1 MSSTTLLTLPAR
13 RRARAADDEP
23 SVPSSVQPSAGT
35 RAITMVVLIAAA
47 LYFLLPLWWL
57 FVQTT
62 KTRPDMVNTP
72 SLWFG
77 SEPNLWENIRSV
89 LTYDGGHFTQWLG
102 YSLLYAG
109 AAAVVGTVVSMA
121 CGYAFAKFRFRGRRY
136 LLVVIMAGMLLPAAL
151 LTIPLF
157 FVFSALGIVNTV
169 WAIIIPSCVSPFGVF
184 LSIIYCQT
192 VPDELIEAARL
203 DGASEVRIFFTI
215 VLRLLS
221 PAVVTV
227 ALFIYIGTWNEF
239 LLPMV
244 MLRGKDM
251 LPVTLGLYT
260 WQNYDTEMLTLQ
272 VLTGSMLSV
281 IPVIVLFLAL
291 QRYWRA
297 GLTQGAV
304 KA

>member
-1 MSSTTLLTLPAR
+1 MSTTTLVTLPMTRRKAR
-13 RRARAADDEP
+13 QPDELD
-23 SVPSSVQPSAGT
+23 VPTSIQPSGGT
-35 RAITMVVLIAAA
+35 KAITMVVLLAAA
-47 LYFLLPLWWL
+47 LYFVVPLWWL

-62 KTRPDMVNTP
+62 KTRADMVNTN

-77 SEPNLWENIRSV
+77 SEMNLWENIKNV
-89 LTYDGGHFTQWLG
+89 LSYDGGHFTQWLG

-109 AAAVVGTVVSMA
+109 AAAVLGTIISMA
-121 CGYAFAKFRFRGRRY
+121 CGYAFAKFQFRGKKF
-136 LLVVIMAGMLLPAAL
+136 LFGVIMAGMLLPAAL

-157 FVFSALGIVNTV
+157 FVFSSLGIVNTV

-184 LSIIYCQT
+184 LAVIYCQT

-203 DGASEVRIFFTI
+203 DGASEARIFFTI

-260 WQNYDTEMLTLQ
+260 WQNYDTEVLTLQ

-281 IPVIVLFLAL
+281 IPVIILFLSL

>member
-1 MSSTTLLTLPAR
+1 MSTTTLLAVSR
-13 RRARAADDEP
+13 RRRRDDDGAEHALPP
-23 SVPSSVQPSAGT
+23 SLQPSGGT
-35 RAITMVVLIAAA
+35 RTITMIVLIAAA
-47 LYFLLPLWWL
+47 LYFIVPLWWL
-57 FVQTT
+57 LVQTT
-62 KTRPDMVNTP
+62 KTRSDMVNTNA
-72 SLWFG
+72 LWFG
-77 SEPNLWENIRSV
+77 SEMNLIENIRNV
-89 LTYDGGHFTQWLG
+89 LSYDGGHFTQWLG

-109 AAAVVGTVVSMA
+109 AAAILGTVISMA
-121 CGYAFAKFRFRGRRY
+121 CGYAFAKFRFRGKKY
-136 LLVVIMAGMLLPAAL
+136 LLGVIMAGMLLPAAL

-157 FVFSALGIVNTV
+157 FVFSSLGIVNTI

-184 LSIIYCQT
+184 LAIIYCQT

-203 DGASEVRIFFTI
+203 DGASEARIFFTI

-281 IPVIVLFLAL
+281 VPVIVLFLAL

>member
-1 MSSTTLLTLPAR
+1 MSR
-13 RRARAADDEP
+13 RRKRDDDGAEHALPP
-23 SVPSSVQPSAGT
+23 SLQPPGGT
-35 RAITMVVLIAAA
+35 RTITMIVLIAAA
-47 LYFLLPLWWL
+47 LYFIIPLWWL
-57 FVQTT
+57 LVQTT
-62 KTRPDMVNTP
+62 KTRSDMVNTN

-77 SEPNLWENIRSV
+77 SEMNLIENIRNV
-89 LTYDGGHFTQWLG
+89 LSHDGGHFTQWLG

-109 AAAVVGTVVSMA
+109 AAAILGTVISMA
-121 CGYAFAKFRFRGRRY
+121 CGYAFAKFRFRGRKY
-136 LLVVIMAGMLLPAAL
+136 LLGVIMAGMLLPAAL

-157 FVFSALGIVNTV
+157 FVFSSLGIVNTI

-184 LSIIYCQT
+184 LAIIYCQT

-203 DGASEVRIFFTI
+203 DGASEARIFFTI

-281 IPVIVLFLAL
+281 IPVIILFLAL

>member
-1 MSSTTLLTLPAR
+1 M
-13 RRARAADDEP
+13 
-23 SVPSSVQPSAGT
+23 
-35 RAITMVVLIAAA
+35 ITLIAAV
-47 LYFLLPLWWL
+47 LYFALPLWWL
-57 FVQTT
+57 LVQTT
-62 KTRPDMVNTP
+62 KTRSDMVNTN

-77 SEPNLWENIRSV
+77 TELNLWSNIGNV
-89 LTYDGGHFTQWLG
+89 LSYDGGHFTQWLG

-109 AAAVVGTVVSMA
+109 ASALLGTVVSMA
-121 CGYAFAKFRFRGRRY
+121 CGYAIAKFRFRGKKY
-136 LLVVIMAGMLLPAAL
+136 LVGAIMAGMLLPAAL

-184 LSIIYCQT
+184 LAMIYCQT

-203 DGASEVRIFFTI
+203 DGASEARIFFII
-215 VLRLLS
+215 VMRLLS

-227 ALFIYIGTWNEF
+227 GLFIYIGTWNEF

-244 MLRGKDM
+244 MLRGKEL

-260 WQNYDTEMLTLQ
+260 WQNYDTEVLTLQ

-291 QRYWRA
+291 QKYWRA

>member
-1 MSSTTLLTLPAR
+1 MSTTTLVTLPMKRRKAR
-13 RRARAADDEP
+13 QPDELD
-23 SVPSSVQPSAGT
+23 VPTSIQPSGGT
-35 RAITMVVLIAAA
+35 KAITMVVLLAAA
-47 LYFLLPLWWL
+47 LYFVVPLWWL

-62 KTRPDMVNTP
+62 KTRADMVNTN

-77 SEPNLWENIRSV
+77 SEMNLWENIKNV
-89 LTYDGGHFTQWLG
+89 LSYDGGHFTQWLG

-109 AAAVVGTVVSMA
+109 AAAVLGTIISMA
-121 CGYAFAKFRFRGRRY
+121 CGYAFAKFQFRGKKF
-136 LLVVIMAGMLLPAAL
+136 LFGVIMAGMLLPAAL

-157 FVFSALGIVNTV
+157 FVFSSLGIVNTV

-184 LSIIYCQT
+184 LAVIYCQT

-203 DGASEVRIFFTI
+203 DGASEARIFFTI

-260 WQNYDTEMLTLQ
+260 WQNYDTEVLTLQ

-281 IPVIVLFLAL
+281 IPVIILFLSL

>member
-1 MSSTTLLTLPAR
+1 MSTTTLLAVSR
-13 RRARAADDEP
+13 RRRRDDDGAEHALPP
-23 SVPSSVQPSAGT
+23 SLQPSGGT
-35 RAITMVVLIAAA
+35 RTITMIVLIAAA
-47 LYFLLPLWWL
+47 LYFIVPLWWL
-57 FVQTT
+57 LVQTT
-62 KTRPDMVNTP
+62 KTRSDMVNTNA
-72 SLWFG
+72 LWFG
-77 SEPNLWENIRSV
+77 SEMNLIENIRNV
-89 LTYDGGHFTQWLG
+89 LMYDGGHFTQWLG

-109 AAAVVGTVVSMA
+109 AAAILGTVISMA
-121 CGYAFAKFRFRGRRY
+121 CGYAFAKFRFRGKKY
-136 LLVVIMAGMLLPAAL
+136 LLGVIMAGMLLPAAL

-157 FVFSALGIVNTV
+157 FVFSSLGIVNTI

-184 LSIIYCQT
+184 LAIIYCQT

-203 DGASEVRIFFTI
+203 DGASEARIFFTI